1 MKALRLTA
9 VGSPIELHD
18 IPMPAT
24 GAGDVLVR
32 VRAAGIC
39 HSDAHYRSGRSPAR
53 PLPLVLGHEV
63 AGVVERV
70 GSSVESVKQG
80 DRVCLHYLTTC
91 GDCEQCS
98 LGNEQFCATGSMLGH
113 YRDGGWAEYIA
124 VPAWN
129 VVPLPDVIPFEHGA
143 ALMCSAAT
151 SFHALRKSRL
161 QPGESLA
168 VFGVGGLG
176 MAAVQL
182 ARGFGA
188 SEVFAIDIDA
198 AKLQHASE
206 LGAIPVDASRS
217 DPVQA
222 LREQTGGKGVDVSLE
237 VIGLPLTMQQAVK
250 SLGVHGRAVIA
261 GLAAHPLEVD
271 TYRDL
276 LGREAEII
284 GANDHLRSELVELVK
299 LASDKTL
306 DMSRV
311 VRRTVPLEA
320 AAVNEVLDQLDSYS
334 APERTVIV
342 PA

>member
-9 VGSPIELHD
+9 VGSPVELHEIPVPD
-18 IPMPAT
+18 I
-24 GAGDVLVR
+24 GDGDVLVR

-63 AGVVERV
+63 AGVIERV
-70 GSSVESVKQG
+70 GPAVTSVRQG

-91 GDCEQCS
+91 GNCGQCR
-98 LGNEQFCATGSMLGH
+98 LGNEQFCTSGSMLGH

-124 VPAWN
+124 VPEWN
-129 VVPLPDVIPFEHGA
+129 AVPLPDAIPFEHGA

-161 QPGESLA
+161 QKGDSLA

-182 ARGFGA
+182 GREFGA
-188 SEVFAIDIDA
+188 SEVYAIDIDGT
-198 AKLQHASE
+198 KLEHARE
-206 LGAIPVDASRS
+206 LGAIPVNASTD
-217 DPVQA
+217 DPVQVV
-222 LREQTGGKGVDVSLE
+222 REKTGGKGVDVSLE
-237 VIGLPLTMQQAVK
+237 LIGLPVTMQQAVR
-250 SLGVHGRAVIA
+250 SLAIHGRAVIA
-261 GLAAHPLEVD
+261 GLAEHPLEVD

-284 GANDHLRSELVELVK
+284 GANDHLRSELVELTGLLERKV
-299 LASDKTL
+299 L

-311 VRRTVPLEA
+311 VRQTVPLDA
-320 AAVNEVLDQLDSYS
+320 TAVNRILDQLDSWS

-342 PA
+342 P

>member
-9 VGSPIELHD
+9 VGAPIELHD
-18 IPMPAT
+18 IPVPEIRD
-24 GAGDVLVR
+24 GDVLVR

-63 AGVVERV
+63 AGEIERV
-70 GSSVESVKQG
+70 GRNVTSVRKG

-91 GDCEQCS
+91 GECAQCRR
-98 LGNEQFCATGSMLGH
+98 GNEQFCAAGSMLGH

-124 VPAWN
+124 VPEWN
-129 VVPLPDVIPFEHGA
+129 VVLLPDDVPFEHGA

-161 QPGESLA
+161 RAGETLA

-176 MAAVQL
+176 MTAVQIGRQL
-182 ARGFGA
+182 GA
-188 SEVFAIDIDA
+188 SAIYAVDIDST
-198 AKLQHASE
+198 KLENARE
-206 LGAIPVDASRS
+206 LGAIAVDATKDDSAVR
-217 DPVQA
+217 
-222 LREQTGGKGVDVSLE
+222 LRELTNGEGVDVSLE
-237 VIGLPLTMQQAVK
+237 VIGLPITMQQAVR
-250 SLGVHGRAVIA
+250 SLAVHGRAVIA
-261 GLAAHPLEVD
+261 GLADMPLEVD

-284 GANDHLRSELVELVK
+284 GANDHLKAELVELLTLVS
-299 LASDKTL
+299 AGAL

-311 VRRTVPLEA
+311 VRRTVPLDA
-320 AAVNEVLDQLDSYS
+320 AAVNQTLDQLDRFA

-342 PA
+342 PG